1 VIGDFVAF
9 DPRFRALTPDRGHA
23 RVLYNMG
30 SFTEGPVWF
39 GDLQCL
45 IWSDIMANRLMR
57 WTPDG
62 ATAVFRT
69 DSRHANGNTRDQEG
83 RLVTCEHSGRRVT
96 RTEHDG
102 TVTIIADSFQGKPLN
117 SPNDVVVKSDGSV
130 WFTDPEYGLRINVPG
145 GVREQAN
152 ENVYRVDSATG
163 AVTAVVTDFDK
174 PNGLAFS
181 PDESVLYVADSA
193 VTDGPGRNSHIRRF
207 SVRDNGTLKGGE
219 IFARTT
225 GIPDGMRVDTSGNLW
240 ASAGKKIDVYAPDGT
255 LLGQI
260 GGFPDDV
267 TNLTF
272 GGPDNDVIFVTGGTL
287 VCAVKVNARGAQK
300 P

>member
-1 VIGDFVAF
+1 MIGDFVAF
-9 DPRFRALTPDRGHA
+9 DRRFRALAPDRGCT
-23 RVLYNMG
+23 RVLHNMG

-62 ATAVFRT
+62 ATAMFRA
-69 DSRHANGNTRDQEG
+69 DSRHSNGNTRDREG
-83 RLVTCEHSGRRVT
+83 RLVSCEHSGRRVS

-102 TVTIIADSFQGKPLN
+102 TIIVIADSFEGKPLN

-130 WFTDPEYGLRINVPG
+130 WFTDPEYGLRLNIPDG
-145 GVREQAN
+145 IREQAN
-152 ENVYRVDSATG
+152 ENVYRVDPATG
-163 AVTAVVTDFDK
+163 EVAAVVTDFDK

-181 PDESVLYVADSA
+181 PDETLLYVADSA
-193 VTDGPGRNSHIRRF
+193 VTDGPERNSHIRRF
-207 SVRDNGTLKGGE
+207 RVRNNGTLEGGE
-219 IFARTT
+219 IFATT
-225 GIPDGMRVDTSGNLW
+225 VGIPDGMRVDTDGNVW
-240 ASAGKKIDVYAPDGT
+240 ASAGRKIDVYAPEGT
-255 LLGQI
+255 LLGEVRD
-260 GGFPDDV
+260 FPFDV

-272 GGPDNDVIFVTGGTL
+272 GGPANDLIFVTGGSF